1 MRVVEK
7 IEVAAN
13 VRHGMEKPLA
23 YLFARAD
30 RGGAGWIGRLDAPKG
45 ETFGGIL
52 FYAEKGGTVLHVL
65 PLAETEGKMG
75 MELWPICEWT
85 SERQDDHSEEFLAY
99 MPPAT
104 AYGDRRMMYRISLTP
119 PFDAPDWWI
128 EQCRYIWRRLRE
140 GMSVIRF
147 SKYRREVE
155 DAKRDM
161 LLRWRMGEQRPAP
174 RHAAWRLDW
183 MVGAGMTTWDM
194 VRRETT
200 YPMEKDNPVG
210 RKMMAATRADTRRH
224 APTRGNK
231 RWRQPAWVATFFL
244 SLRHAPTCRCG

>member
-1 MRVVEK
+1 MRAFEK
-7 IEVAAN
+7 IEVPAN

-52 FYAEKGGTVLHVL
+52 FYAEKGATVLHVL
-65 PLAETEGKMG
+65 PLAETECKMG
-75 MELWPICEWT
+75 IEFWPICRWT
-85 SERQDDHSEEFLAY
+85 SERQDDHNEEFLAY

-104 AYGDRRMMYRISLTP
+104 AYGSRGMMYRIPLP
-119 PFDAPDWWI
+119 PHGHDEHWWI
-128 EQCRYIWRRLRE
+128 GKCRYLWRRLRE
-140 GMSVIRF
+140 GMVVIRF
-147 SKYRREVE
+147 SKYRAEVE
-155 DAKRDM
+155 MEKRDM
-161 LLRWRMGEQRPAP
+161 LLRWRMGDRRPAP

-183 MVGAGMTTWDM
+183 MVGAGMTPLDM

-210 RKMMAATRADTRRH
+210 RQMMRRCAAH
-224 APTRGNK
+224 A
-231 RWRQPAWVATFFL
+231 
-244 SLRHAPTCRCG
+244 